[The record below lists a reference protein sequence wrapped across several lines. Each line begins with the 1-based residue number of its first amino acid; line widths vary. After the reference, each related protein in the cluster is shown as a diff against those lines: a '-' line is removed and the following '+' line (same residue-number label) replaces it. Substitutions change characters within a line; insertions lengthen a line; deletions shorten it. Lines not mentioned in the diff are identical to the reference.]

1 MDEIRN
7 KSIEVLSIKG
17 YLPISEMEMTLN
29 TDTDGSMFYRKV
41 LDIQGNRIEYLLD
54 FSNQSLLDFPNA
66 YISESSLNILKE
78 KFKHIQE
85 PIPHLRKE
93 QLHYNSESLYS
104 ICYQL
109 HNSKIVPRGDILKV
123 IDIIENYLLDYFNKI
138 INKNSFINEYENDF
152 GGIVISLVNLNTN
165 PTTRYIIPYCNEL
178 FFLEDSKKITSK
190 IIHIAD
196 KSKPD
201 FSGLVEDDI
210 ITVKRFISFIQSWDK
225 DAYGK
230 FMDFLK
236 TRDSSKN
243 FNFLWRGFLLGGR
256 FSWERICSQ
265 SLNSQENKRLLD
277 EPVQFVHTQLL
288 DFKKSVL
295 RYLPAQSPQGLLNK
309 KVLLVGL
316 GAIGGYM
323 ADALTKIGA
332 GIESDFVLVD
342 KDQFLAE
349 NVSRHLLG
357 LFYCGQFKASA
368 IKQHLAE
375 NTFFQQ
381 KKIRCEIKNISSF
394 DSKFFEKDN
403 FDLIVDATGSLE
415 VQEYLNET
423 LQKLPKE
430 KRPILQHLWIFG
442 NGECVQ
448 GLWVDPAQ
456 QVKEGG
462 CIQCLGSSADGF
474 HQEYLPI
481 KDISPEQRIG
491 VCSAFT
497 PYAVSGGM
505 MATSLGINMILEW
518 LSTGKIEKNYQTRY
532 NSIHYLNKI
541 EDINLIGNDTC
552 RFCGESGELNEYK

>member
-1 MDEIRN
+1 MDKIR
-7 KSIEVLSIKG
+7 IEAIQVLSTKG
-17 YLPISEMEMTLN
+17 YIPISEMEMTLN
-29 TDTDGSMFYRKV
+29 TDADGSMFYRKV
-41 LDIQGNRIEYLLD
+41 LDIQGNKIEYLLD

-66 YISESSLNILKE
+66 YISESSLNTLKK
-78 KFKHIQE
+78 KFIHIQE

-109 HNSKIVPRGDILKV
+109 HNSRIVPRGNILKV
-123 IDIIENYLLDYFNKI
+123 IDIIENHLLDYFNKI
-138 INKNSFINEYENDF
+138 INKKSFISEYENDF
-152 GGIVISLVNLNTN
+152 GAVVISLIGLNN
-165 PTTRYIIPYCNEL
+165 DSVIWDILHHQKGPL
-178 FFLEDSKKITSK
+178 LLEINKEGILGITSK
-190 IIHIAD
+190 IIHVND

-201 FSGLVEDDI
+201 FSGLIKDGIV
-210 ITVKRFISFIQSWDK
+210 TVKRFISFIKNWDI
-225 DAYGK
+225 DAYRT
-230 FMDFLK
+230 FMEFLN
-236 TRDSSKN
+236 TSDSSKN
-243 FNFLWRGFLLGGR
+243 FIFLWRGFLLGGR
-256 FSWERICSQ
+256 FSWKRICNRP
-265 SLNSQENKRLLD
+265 LNSQENKKLYD
-277 EPVQFVHTQLL
+277 EQIQFVITQQL
-288 DFKKSVL
+288 DLKKSVL
-295 RYLPAQSPQGLLNK
+295 RNLPAKSPQGLLDK
-309 KVLLVGL
+309 RVLLVGL

-342 KDQFLAE
+342 NDLFQPE
-349 NVSRHLLG
+349 NVGRHLLG
-357 LFYCGQFKASA
+357 FIHCGKFKASA
-368 IKQHLAE
+368 IIQYLAE
-375 NTFFQQ
+375 HTLYQPN
-381 KKIRCEIKNISSF
+381 KIRCEIKNISSF
-394 DSKFFEKDN
+394 NLDFFEKDN

-456 QVKEGG
+456 QAKEGG
-462 CIQCLGSSADGF
+462 CIHCLGSSADGF

-518 LSTGKIEKNYQTRY
+518 LSTGKVEKNYQTRY
-532 NSIHYLNKI
+532 NSIHYPNKT
-541 EDINLIGNDTC
+541 EDINLIGNVKC
-552 RFCGESGELNEYK
+552 QFCGVLED

>member
-1 MDEIRN
+1 MDKIR
-7 KSIEVLSIKG
+7 IEAIQVLSTKG
-17 YLPISEMEMTLN
+17 YIPISEMEMTLN
-29 TDTDGSMFYRKV
+29 TDADGSMFYRKV
-41 LDIQGNRIEYLLD
+41 LDIQGNKIEYLLD

-66 YISESSLNILKE
+66 YISESSLNTLKK
-78 KFKHIQE
+78 KFIHIQE

-109 HNSKIVPRGDILKV
+109 HNSRIVPRGNILKI
-123 IDIIENYLLDYFNKI
+123 IDIIENHLLDYFNKI
-138 INKNSFINEYENDF
+138 INKKSFISEYENDF
-152 GGIVISLVNLNTN
+152 GAVVISLIGLNN
-165 PTTRYIIPYCNEL
+165 DPVIWDILHHQKGPL
-178 FFLEDSKKITSK
+178 LLEINKEGILRITSK
-190 IIHIAD
+190 IIHVND

-201 FSGLVEDDI
+201 FSGLIKDSIV
-210 ITVKRFISFIQSWDK
+210 TVKRFISFIKNWDI
-225 DAYGK
+225 DAYRT
-230 FMDFLK
+230 FMEFLN
-236 TRDSSKN
+236 TSDSSKN
-243 FNFLWRGFLLGGR
+243 FIFLWRGFLLGGR
-256 FSWERICSQ
+256 FSWKRICNRP
-265 SLNSQENKRLLD
+265 LNSQENKKLYD
-277 EPVQFVHTQLL
+277 EQIQFVITQQL
-288 DFKKSVL
+288 DLKKSVL
-295 RYLPAQSPQGLLNK
+295 RNLPAKSPQGLLDK
-309 KVLLVGL
+309 RVLLVGL

-342 KDQFLAE
+342 NDLFQPE
-349 NVSRHLLG
+349 NVGRHLLG
-357 LFYCGQFKASA
+357 FIHCGQFKASA
-368 IKQHLAE
+368 IIQYLAE
-375 NTFFQQ
+375 HTLYQPN
-381 KKIRCEIKNISSF
+381 KIRCEIKNISSF
-394 DSKFFEKDN
+394 NLDFFEKDN

-456 QVKEGG
+456 QAKEGG
-462 CIQCLGSSADGF
+462 CIHCLGSSADGF

-518 LSTGKIEKNYQTRY
+518 LSTGKVEKNYQTRY
-532 NSIHYLNKI
+532 NSIHYPNKT
-541 EDINLIGNDTC
+541 EDINLIGNVKC
-552 RFCGESGELNEYK
+552 QFCGVLED

>member
-41 LDIQGNRIEYLLD
+41 LDIQGNKIEYLLD

-66 YISESSLNILKE
+66 YISESSLNTLKK
-78 KFKHIQE
+78 KFIHIQE

-109 HNSKIVPRGDILKV
+109 HNSRIVPRGNILKV
-123 IDIIENYLLDYFNKI
+123 IDIIENHLLDYFNKI
-138 INKNSFINEYENDF
+138 INKKSFISEYENDF
-152 GGIVISLVNLNTN
+152 GAVVISLIGLNN
-165 PTTRYIIPYCNEL
+165 DPVIWDILHHQKGPL
-178 FFLEDSKKITSK
+178 LLEINKEGILGITSK
-190 IIHIAD
+190 IIHVND

-201 FSGLVEDDI
+201 FSGLIKDGIV
-210 ITVKRFISFIQSWDK
+210 TVKRFISFIKNWDI
-225 DAYGK
+225 DAYRT
-230 FMDFLK
+230 FMEFLN
-236 TRDSSKN
+236 TSDSSKN
-243 FNFLWRGFLLGGR
+243 FIFLWRGFLLSGR
-256 FSWERICSQ
+256 FSWKRICNRP
-265 SLNSQENKRLLD
+265 LNSQENKKLYD
-277 EPVQFVHTQLL
+277 EQIQFVITQQL

-295 RYLPAQSPQGLLNK
+295 RNLPAKSPQGLLDK
-309 KVLLVGL
+309 RVLLVGL

-342 KDQFLAE
+342 NDLFQPE
-349 NVSRHLLG
+349 NVGRHLLG
-357 LFYCGQFKASA
+357 FIHCGKFKASA
-368 IKQHLAE
+368 IIQYLAE
-375 NTFFQQ
+375 HTLYQPN
-381 KKIRCEIKNISSF
+381 KIRCEIKNISSF
-394 DSKFFEKDN
+394 NLDFFEKDN

-456 QVKEGG
+456 QAKEGG
-462 CIQCLGSSADGF
+462 CIHCLGSSADGF

-518 LSTGKIEKNYQTRY
+518 LSTGKVEKNYQTRY
-532 NSIHYLNKI
+532 NSIHYPNKT
-541 EDINLIGNDTC
+541 EDINLIGNVKC
-552 RFCGESGELNEYK
+552 QFCGVLED

>member
-1 MDEIRN
+1 MDKIR
-7 KSIEVLSIKG
+7 IEAIQVLSTKG
-17 YLPISEMEMTLN
+17 YIPISEMEMTLN
-29 TDTDGSMFYRKV
+29 TDADGSMFYRKV
-41 LDIQGNRIEYLLD
+41 LDIQGNKIEYLLD

-66 YISESSLNILKE
+66 YISESSLNTLKE
-78 KFKHIQE
+78 KFIHIQE

-109 HNSKIVPRGDILKV
+109 HNSRIVPRGNILKV
-123 IDIIENYLLDYFNKI
+123 IDIIENHLLDYFNKI
-138 INKNSFINEYENDF
+138 INKKSFISEYENDF
-152 GGIVISLVNLNTN
+152 GAVVISLIGLNN
-165 PTTRYIIPYCNEL
+165 DPVIWDILHYQKRPL
-178 FFLEDSKKITSK
+178 LLEINKEGILGITSK
-190 IIHIAD
+190 IIHVND

-201 FSGLVEDDI
+201 FSGLIKDGIV
-210 ITVKRFISFIQSWDK
+210 TVKRFISFIKNWDI
-225 DAYGK
+225 DAYRT
-230 FMDFLK
+230 FMEFLN
-236 TRDSSKN
+236 TSDSSKN
-243 FNFLWRGFLLGGR
+243 FIFIWRGFLLGGR
-256 FSWERICSQ
+256 FSWKRICNRP
-265 SLNSQENKRLLD
+265 LNSQENKKLYD
-277 EPVQFVHTQLL
+277 EQIQFVITQQL
-288 DFKKSVL
+288 DLKKSVL
-295 RYLPAQSPQGLLNK
+295 RNLPAKSPQGLLGK
-309 KVLLVGL
+309 RVLLVGL

-342 KDQFLAE
+342 NDLFQPE
-349 NVSRHLLG
+349 NVGRHLLG
-357 LFYCGQFKASA
+357 FIHCGKFKASA
-368 IKQHLAE
+368 IIQYLAE
-375 NTFFQQ
+375 HTLYQPN
-381 KKIRCEIKNISSF
+381 KIRCEIKNISSF
-394 DSKFFEKDN
+394 NLDFFEKDN

-456 QVKEGG
+456 QAKEGG
-462 CIQCLGSSADGF
+462 CIHCLGSSADGF

-518 LSTGKIEKNYQTRY
+518 LSTGKVEKNYQTRY
-532 NSIHYLNKI
+532 NSIHYPNKT
-541 EDINLIGNDTC
+541 EDINLIGNVKC
-552 RFCGESGELNEYK
+552 QFCGVLED